1 MSGNADVT
9 DRRVEFDQRVRLVV
23 RVARAGLAVG
33 TEVNVIAHGTL
44 VPSPKDVSRIALVS
58 RAERPIAADSNVNG
72 LGSRAVDLV
81 GNLQGLINGHK
92 AMARVG
98 HPGVGNAVD
107 AVVPVGAVEALV
119 AYTGNELEASSAN
132 VSSACCRRSYLVAT
146 IADSMVHLI
155 ASRCK
160 LGIDVVRHDSA
171 GYSWGEGVHRM
182 VAMAIF
188 GETISAEIIVCA
200 VLAVEEL

>member
-9 DRRVEFDQRVRLVV
+9 DGRVKLDQRVRLVV
-23 RVARAGLAVG
+23 RVARTGLTVG
-33 TEVNVIAHGTL
+33 TEVNIMAHGTL
-44 VPSPKDVSRIALVS
+44 VPSPMDVGRIALVS
-58 RAERPIAADSNVNG
+58 RAERPIAADSNMNG
-72 LGSRAVDLV
+72 LGSWAVDLV

-92 AMARVG
+92 AMTRVG
-98 HPGVGNAVD
+98 NPRVGNAVD

-132 VSSACCRRSYLVAT
+132 VGSTCCRRYYLVAA

-160 LGIDVVRHDSA
+160 LGIDVVRHDCA
-171 GYSWGEGVHRM
+171 RYSWSEGVHRM

-200 VLAVEEL
+200 VLAMEEL